1 MAQRNVV
8 FQGKSDILFD
18 LDGTL
23 VDSVPDLAS
32 AVNVML
38 TQLER
43 EHFSEEIIRSWVGN
57 GAKTL
62 VERALSG
69 QRDIASDL
77 DADYAA
83 KALAIFL
90 DAYQQH
96 ACVDT
101 VLYPNVKKTLAEL
114 KQGGYQLHIVTNKPL
129 VFVAPIL
136 ENLGIDS
143 YFKHVLGAD
152 SLAEKKP
159 HPMPLLHIANEQ
171 KVSLESCVMVG
182 DSHND
187 VLAANA
193 APMDS
198 VGLTYGYNYGENIG
212 LHQPTAIFDHFEQLL
227 DILPPVKNVS

>member
-32 AVNVML
+32 AVNAML
-38 TQLER
+38 MQLECAQ
-43 EHFSEEIIRSWVGN
+43 FSEATIRSWVGN

-69 QRDIASDL
+69 NANIAADL
-77 DADYAA
+77 DNDYAA
-83 KALAIFL
+83 NALTIFL

-101 VLYPNVKKTLAEL
+101 VLYPNVKETLAQL
-114 KQGGYQLHIVTNKPL
+114 KQRGYHLHIVTNKPL

-159 HPMPLLHIANEQ
+159 HPMPLLHVANEQ
-171 KVSLESCVMVG
+171 KVNVESCVMVG

-198 VGLTYGYNYGENIG
+198 VGLTYGYNYGEDIG

-227 DILPPVKNVS
+227 DILPPVENVS